1 MMFVASAQR
10 PRLAMFRRVA
20 SKAAVVPA
28 VATARSCGSVVPKG
42 TADMTAPESSEKVK
56 EFAAFYTQLTLKEV
70 TALQREIFKQ
80 LGHSDDFYEQAL
92 LRGMGGG
99 GGGGVAVAA
108 APAAAPAAAA
118 EEKAPEPEK
127 KKPAK
132 TAFDV
137 NLESY
142 PDGSKIKLIKD
153 LRGVTND
160 SIKEAKDLIEKKGV
174 VAKNLSQSDADK
186 LVELFKA
193 NGASATVQ

>member
-1 MMFVASAQR
+1 
-10 PRLAMFRRVA
+10 MFRRVG
-20 SKAAVVPA
+20 SKASVVA
-28 VATARSCGSVVPKG
+28 VAAASSRACAATPVPKG
-42 TADMTAPESSEKVK
+42 TADLTAAESSEKVK
-56 EFAAFYTQLTLKEV
+56 EFASFYTQLTLKEV

-99 GGGGVAVAA
+99 GGGGAVAAA
-108 APAAAPAAAA
+108 APAAAVAAPAA

-127 KKPAK
+127 KKVAK

-137 NLESY
+137 ALESY
-142 PDGSKIKLIKD
+142 PDGAKIKLIKD

-174 VAKNLSQSDADK
+174 VAKNLGKADAEK

-193 NGASATVQ
+193 NGATASLQ